1 MSGHR
6 YLGGSGALFEEPE
19 VDDETFLRN
28 SRPRPSAGQ
37 SASPDP
43 LAALDA
49 QRQTLLERRLEIER
63 RTLDSSS
70 RSVGILRDSEQIGI
84 ATAEEL
90 MRQREQLENSS
101 KRLDEINANL
111 RFSQK
116 HINGIKSVFSSLR
129 NYISG
134 KNEALPKIAPTPSE
148 RPSES
153 NLSEVLYNRPVRDL
167 YDEHPSTRLRGL
179 DSGAQRDALHGE
191 PSGSKKM
198 NQLLEA
204 NLDEMVSS
212 ISRLKGLATSLGEEI
227 DSQNDLIEDIHDK
240 VESADGNINKQN
252 KQMNKILGK

>member
-1 MSGHR
+1 MSGHH
-6 YLGGSGALFEEPE
+6 YIGGSGSLFDEPD

-28 SRPRPSAGQ
+28 ARPRPSQGQ
-37 SASPDP
+37 GDRSLDSM
-43 LAALDA
+43 AAIDA
-49 QRQTLLERRLEIER
+49 QRQTLLERRLEIEQ

-70 RSVGILRDSEQIGI
+70 RSVGILRDSEKIGI

-116 HINGIKSVFSSLR
+116 HINGIKSVFSSLK

-134 KNEALPKIAPTPSE
+134 KNESLPKIAPTPNE
-148 RPSES
+148 ARPGES
-153 NLSEVLYNRPVRDL
+153 SLSEVLHNRPTRDL
-167 YDEHPSTRLRGL
+167 YDDHPSTRLRGL
-179 DSGAQRDALHGE
+179 DSGNQRQGE
-191 PSGSKKM
+191 SSGSKKM
-198 NQLLEA
+198 NELLEA

-212 ISRLKGLATSLGEEI
+212 ISRLKGLATNLGEEI
-227 DSQNDLIEDIHDK
+227 ESQNDLIEDIHDK
-240 VESADGNINKQN
+240 VEGADLTINRQN